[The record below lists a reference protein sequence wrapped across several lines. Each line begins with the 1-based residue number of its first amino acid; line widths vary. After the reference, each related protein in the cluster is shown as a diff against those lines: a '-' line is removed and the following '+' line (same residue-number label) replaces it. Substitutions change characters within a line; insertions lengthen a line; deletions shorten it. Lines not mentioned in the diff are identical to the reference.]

1 MFIRMV
7 YGCKSKHFANR
18 EKGNDFLLTHI
29 NVCAATFIET
39 GMFQLGKLEKIH
51 K

>member
-1 MFIRMV
+1 MGAKVSI
-7 YGCKSKHFANR
+7 FANR
-18 EKGNDFLLTHI
+18 EKRNAFLLIHI
-29 NVCAATFIET
+29 NIRTATFIET